1 MEKQI
6 KQTPQRPRPRKQKT
20 KFLQMGLS
28 AHNAAMPSLEIRHS
42 AANVGLNY
50 KANNTHS
57 EVKAAIM

>member
-20 KFLQMGLS
+20 RFLQMGLS

-42 AANVGLNY
+42 AANVGLSYNEA
-50 KANNTHS
+50 KNMP
-57 EVKAAIM
+57 EKDMKKP